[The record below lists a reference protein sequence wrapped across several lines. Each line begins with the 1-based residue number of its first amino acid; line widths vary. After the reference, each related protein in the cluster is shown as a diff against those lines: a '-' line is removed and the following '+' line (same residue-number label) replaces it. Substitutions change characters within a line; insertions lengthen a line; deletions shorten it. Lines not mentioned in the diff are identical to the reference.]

1 VTRAL
6 LVACRTIAIAIA
18 IVAAI
23 DPAITSDR
31 RTKPVLSVVAED
43 SARDTEVVRDIVR
56 RVELRYRVVRA
67 PLPNAAATVLLGAR
81 VPTTELAAPV
91 VVVSPYRR
99 APRVEFARVQAPAR
113 AMLESSIPV
122 AVTLRTSGVTSAQTI
137 ELTAQQEG
145 RVVARS
151 AVPMAVDST
160 FTVPLTI
167 VPTTVAPVAIQLR
180 AVLRGQSDTARTD
193 VAMDVR
199 AARWSVLFFDRRPSW
214 MSTFV
219 RRAIERDPRFAVT
232 SRIVTSVS
240 ASTSVSRETGRAP
253 NALDA
258 LSGSDAYD
266 VIVVGAPDALTSRDV
281 DALRTQ
287 LRVRG
292 VSVLLLADHVASG
305 PVDAL
310 TAFGGW
316 RTTPRRVPAN
326 VVAVPGTGHDAMQ
339 LRGTSLG
346 VPAALPADA
355 QVLAVLRDSLSM
367 RPATVTATTTRR
379 DAVMWRMPVGLGEIV
394 VSGAFDAWR
403 FRDAAQS
410 TFDATWRDLIDE
422 AASRRQA
429 PIDVQLSRS
438 LVTPGADVTLTIA
451 SREARDSTPISAAVQ
466 SRNDTA
472 PSRSNIALGPGSLIG
487 QRVATLR
494 APLVPGAYHV
504 QAARGADTV
513 HTLLLVAP
521 ALSRDA
527 DNAPDVLTAWAHSRG
542 GQIIA
547 REDLGSLPDVL
558 DKLVTVSPQRVTWH
572 PMRSPWWIVPFALLL
587 AAEWWARRRRGLP

>member
-1 VTRAL
+1 MSRTV
-6 LVACRTIAIAIA
+6 LVACRTLAISIAV
-18 IVAAI
+18 VAAI

-31 RTKPVLSVVAED
+31 RTKPVLSLVAED
-43 SARDTEVVRDIVR
+43 SARDADALRDIVR
-56 RVELRYRVVRA
+56 RVESRYRVVRA
-67 PLPNAAATVLLGAR
+67 PLTAAAATVMIGAR
-81 VPTTELAAPV
+81 VPAIELAAPV
-91 VVVSPYRR
+91 VVVSPFRR
-99 APRVEFARVQAPAR
+99 TPRVEFARVQAPAR
-113 AMLESSIPV
+113 VMLESSIPIS
-122 AVTLRTSGVTSAQTI
+122 VTLITRGVTSPQTI
-137 ELTAQQEG
+137 ELTAQQDG
-145 RVVARS
+145 RVVARHV
-151 AVPMAVDST
+151 VPMAVDST
-160 FTVPLTI
+160 FTVPLTV
-167 VPTTVAPVAIQLR
+167 VPTTVAPMAIQLR
-180 AVLRGQSDTARTD
+180 AVLRGQTDTARTD
-193 VAMDVR
+193 VALDVR

-253 NALDA
+253 NTLDA

-266 VIVVGAPDALTSRDV
+266 VIVVGAPDALTARDV
-281 DALRTQ
+281 EALRTQ

-316 RTTPRRVPAN
+316 RTTPRRTPAN
-326 VVAVPGTGHDAMQ
+326 VVAVPGIGHDAMQ

-355 QVLAVLRDSLSM
+355 QVLAVLRDSLSV
-367 RPATVTATTTRR
+367 RTGNTTRR
-379 DAVMWRMPVGLGEIV
+379 DAVLWRMPAGLGEIV

-403 FRDAAQS
+403 FRDASQS

-438 LVTPGADVTLTIA
+438 LVTPGADVSLTIA
-451 SREARDSTPISAAVQ
+451 SRDTRDSTPMSARVQ
-466 SRNDTA
+466 SRSEGA
-472 PSRSNIALGPGSLIG
+472 PSVPTIALGPGSLNG
-487 QRVATLR
+487 QRVATFR
-494 APLVPGAYHV
+494 APLVPGAYNV
-504 QAARGADTV
+504 LAVRGADSV
-513 HTLLLVAP
+513 HTLLMVAP
-521 ALSRDA
+521 AISRDA
-527 DNAPDVLTAWAHSRG
+527 DNAPDVLTAWAQSRG

-547 REDLGSLPDVL
+547 REDLGTLPDVL
-558 DKLVTVSPQRVTWH
+558 DKLVTVAPQRVTWH
-572 PMRSPWWIVPFALLL
+572 PMRAPWWIVPFALLL
-587 AAEWWARRRRGLP
+587 AAEWWTRRRRGLP